1 MMPRE
6 AMLARS
12 AASVAASTSLPGHH
26 GRSWMAS
33 MAMRSTRDSDV
44 GASQRAIGPD
54 SDGPLTGGAERSPI
68 SDIGRNLLFARDLTG
83 ELAVGGR
90 RLGG

>member
-12 AASVAASTSLPGHH
+12 AASVDASTSLPGHQ

-33 MAMRSTRDSDV
+33 IAIRSTRDSDV
-44 GASQRAIGPD
+44 GASQRAIGPE
-54 SDGPLTGGAERSPI
+54 SDGPLTAGAERSPI
-68 SDIGRNLLFARDLTG
+68 SDIGRSHLFARDLPG
-83 ELAVGGR
+83 QLAVGR
-90 RLGG
+90 CRLGG